1 MNNESQ
7 PVLTHERNLL
17 TFWEEAKPN
26 GLAEQ
31 KLGRVLFDKALMLRI
46 NTPGDK
52 SEVIYE
58 ARREY
63 PEECPHPI
71 HGKVK
76 KNPIPYERFG
86 KYIDEYIAKGDGPQ
100 VVSGTPIDQWSLVD
114 VRMAALL
121 KHHGVY
127 NVESLATLTDSQMQ
141 GVGMGTRA
149 LVEKAKNWL
158 VAAAESSTAM
168 EAQRQRQAVQDQ
180 LNALKEQFE
189 GLAEAMAELPA
200 EAQAQVRA
208 SVAKRGRPRKE
219 AA

>member
-7 PVLTHERNLL
+7 PILTHERNLL
-17 TFWEEAKPN
+17 TFWEEAKPS

-31 KLGRVLFDKALMLRI
+31 KLNRILFDKVLFVRI

-52 SEVIYE
+52 SEVTYE
-58 ARREY
+58 VRREY
-63 PEECPHPI
+63 SEECPHPI

-86 KYIDEYIAKGDGPQ
+86 KYIDEYLSKGAGPD
-100 VVSGTPIDQWSLVD
+100 VLTGTPLDQWPLID

-127 NVESLATLTDSQMQ
+127 TVEALEGLSDGQTQ
-141 GVGMGTRA
+141 GIGMGVRP
-149 LVEKAKNWL
+149 LVQKAKDWL
-158 VAAAESSTAM
+158 VSAARSASDMES
-168 EAQRQRQAVQDQ
+168 QRRERAVQDQ
-180 LNALKEQFE
+180 LDALKEQFS
-189 GLAEAMAELPA
+189 GLAEAMAELPP
-200 EAQAQVRA
+200 EAQAQVKA
-208 SVAKRGRPRKE
+208 SLTKRNRRKE